1 MPVVYRC
8 SNCGYILDIFV
19 KVGQNSYG
27 VPTPSEVAARYGGYC
42 PMCGKPLNTKPRL
55 HDIVIEPNGMQK
67 LVQVL
72 KEARNM
78 MRIGFKS
85 ILRLLPENLREE
97 LLSATPSESLL
108 NNTMMLSSNKQSME
122 VKV

>member
-1 MPVVYRC
+1 
-8 SNCGYILDIFV
+8 
-19 KVGQNSYG
+19 
-27 VPTPSEVAARYGGYC
+27 
-42 PMCGKPLNTKPRL
+42 MCGKPLSTKPRL
-55 HDIVIEPNGMQK
+55 HDIVIEPNGVQK

-72 KEARNM
+72 KEARNT

-97 LLSATPSESLL
+97 LLAPAPEPLFS
-108 NNTMMLSSNKQSME
+108 NTIMSSTNRQSME

>member
-1 MPVVYRC
+1 
-8 SNCGYILDIFV
+8 
-19 KVGQNSYG
+19 
-27 VPTPSEVAARYGGYC
+27 
-42 PMCGKPLNTKPRL
+42 MCGKPLNTKPRL
-55 HDIVIEPNGMQK
+55 HDIIIEPNGMQK

-97 LLSATPSESLL
+97 LLNATPSESLL